1 MNDKQAPAKSD
12 KPDSGIRNL
21 DDFLGQIVF
30 KNIIFKRFTITHEHH

>member
-21 DDFLGQIVF
+21 DDFVGKIMFQI
-30 KNIIFKRFTITHEHH
+30 